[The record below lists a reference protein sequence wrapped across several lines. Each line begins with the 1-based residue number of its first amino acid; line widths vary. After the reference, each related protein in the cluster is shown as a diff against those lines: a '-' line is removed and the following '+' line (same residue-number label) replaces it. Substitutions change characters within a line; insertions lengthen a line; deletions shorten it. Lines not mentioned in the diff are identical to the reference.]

1 MSSVIQARIA
11 TNLGQLGLL
20 PFIALAAVLWMPW
33 EPWQQTKLEFALIGY
48 TAVILSFLGAVHWG
62 LAMATPELGRPQAWN
77 AFGWSVTPALLGW
90 LALLMNMLG
99 LPTWLVLLFLVGD
112 LLIARLIDGSL
123 LPLYSA
129 AAPWYLGLR
138 TRLTL
143 VACLALLA
151 AALAVAR

>member
-11 TNLGQLGLL
+11 TQIGLLGLL
-20 PFIALAAVLWMPW
+20 PFIALAALLWMPW

-48 TAVILSFLGAVHWG
+48 AAVVLSFVGAVHWG
-62 LAMATPELGRPQAWN
+62 LAMATPEFGRPQAWN
-77 AFGWSVTPALLGW
+77 AFGWSITPALLGW

-99 LPTWLVLLFLVGD
+99 LPTWLVFLFLAGD
-112 LLIARLIDGSL
+112 LLLARLVDGSL
-123 LPLYSA
+123 IPLYSA

-138 TRLTL
+138 TRLTAAAS
-143 VACLALLA
+143 VSLLT